1 MFFMWI
7 IPVLLIVLVVYAI
20 SGNNLANVFKPAAS
34 RTCQHC
40 NQPVQ
45 NNWKNCPHCGQTL

>member
-7 IPVLLIVLVVYAI
+7 IPVLLIVLVVYVI
-20 SGNNLANVFKPAAS
+20 SGNNPANVFKPAAN
-34 RTCQHC
+34 RTCQHS